1 MTSVVAAIV
10 ALGAGSV
17 VAAFLYFKRG
27 VNFPWDLA
35 LLRLVW
41 TGLLVYALSAPPVPT
56 ESEQSL
62 KPILTIAL
70 DSSRSLG
77 VSGDSLAQ
85 AAVKKF
91 EDIGFD
97 AIVRDFNE
105 SFVPSNRDWAYVG
118 DGHISILPGASIP
131 AYYLLA
137 PSNPLKP
144 AKLLQGIV
152 VPQSVLKSSKIS
164 VEVLALREAKIDVL
178 FNGKVYSGSSISLQ
192 APAKSGTYKLF
203 AVASQGDRKDS
214 LTTLVEVKEHLA
226 SIALVSNAPHPHEAL
241 VRRWCEGRGIAVEHI
256 TWRELEQVS
265 SINGPLVTIGG
276 GEVAIEKAHASVKV
290 PMLHLDGGA
299 VAAFTELISIPYL
312 LDYSA
317 VKVYSKITDISIPQ
331 GDYLDTRGIHWYKSG
346 LASEKTLQVFH
357 ALLEELMQRFK
368 PAQLRLTL
376 PQQAAIGEQVSV
388 LCAVVNSRL
397 EVLPADFTLQI
408 KKGDTLV
415 EEITLRPEGNSAK
428 GIFTPTLPGN
438 YRIVASANW
447 SGGRIE
453 TTSGLQVEDVDIE
466 NVRPRNQSLIN
477 SWASAGAIDASKSI
491 EKVAPTILT
500 FEQKNPQHLHVWY
513 WGLAL
518 LAASAEWILRRRRGL
533 V

>member
-1 MTSVVAAIV
+1 MAHHHH
-10 ALGAGSV
+10 
-17 VAAFLYFKRG
+17 
-27 VNFPWDLA
+27 
-35 LLRLVW
+35 
-41 TGLLVYALSAPPVPT
+41 
-56 ESEQSL
+56 
-62 KPILTIAL
+62 
-70 DSSRSLG
+70 
-77 VSGDSLAQ
+77 SG
-85 AAVKKF
+85 
-91 EDIGFD
+91 
-97 AIVRDFNE
+97 RN
-105 SFVPSNRDWAYVG
+105 
-118 DGHISILPGASIP
+118 
-131 AYYLLA
+131 
-137 PSNPLKP
+137 
-144 AKLLQGIV
+144 
-152 VPQSVLKSSKIS
+152 
-164 VEVLALREAKIDVL
+164 ID
-178 FNGKVYSGSSISLQ
+178 LQ
-192 APAKSGTYKLF
+192 APSKSGIYKLL
-203 AVASQGDRKDS
+203 AVATLGGQKDS
-214 LTTLVEVKEHLA
+214 LTTLIDVNEYLA
-226 SIALVSNAPHPHEAL
+226 TIALVTNAPHPHEAM
-241 VRRWCEGRGIAVEHI
+241 VRRWCEGKGIAVERI
-256 TWRELEQVS
+256 AWKELEEVS
-265 SINGPLVTIGG
+265 FIDGPLVTIGG
-276 GEVAIEKAHASVKV
+276 GKVAIEKAHSSVKV

-299 VAAFTELISIPYL
+299 VAAFTELNSIPYL

-317 VKVYSKITDISIPQ
+317 VEVYSKITDISIPQ

-346 LASEKTLQVFH
+346 LASERTLQVFH
-357 ALLEELMQRFK
+357 ALLEELMQRYE
-368 PAQLRLTL
+368 PAQLRLAS

-397 EVLPADFTLQI
+397 EVLPADFSMQI
-408 KKGDTLV
+408 NKGGTLV

-477 SWASAGAIDASKSI
+477 SWASAGAIDASKST

>member
-1 MTSVVAAIV
+1 MTSVVAALV

-17 VAAFLYFKRG
+17 VAAFLYLKRSAE
-27 VNFPWDLA
+27 FLWDLA

-41 TGLLVYALSAPPVPT
+41 TGLLVYALCAPPIST
-56 ESEQSL
+56 ERKQSL
-62 KPILTIAL
+62 RPVLTIAL

-77 VSGDSLAQ
+77 VSGDSLANV
-85 AAVKKF
+85 AVEKF
-91 EDIGFD
+91 VDIGFD
-97 AIVRDFNE
+97 AIVREFNE
-105 SFVPSNRDWAYVG
+105 GSVPSNGDWAYVG
-118 DGHISILPGASIP
+118 DGHISNHPGSSIP
-131 AYYLLA
+131 AYYILA

-144 AKLLQGIV
+144 ANLLQGIV
-152 VPQSVLKSSKIS
+152 VPQSVLKSSRIS
-164 VEVLALREAKIDVL
+164 VEVLALQEAKIDV
-178 FNGKVYSGSSISLQ
+178 FFDGKVYSGSSINLQ
-192 APAKSGTYKLF
+192 APAKSGTYKLL
-203 AVASQGDRKDS
+203 AVASQGNRNDS
-214 LTTLVEVKEHLA
+214 LSTLVEVKENLA
-226 SIALVSNAPHPHEAL
+226 SIALVSNTPHPHEAL
-241 VRRWCEGRGIAVEHI
+241 VRRWCKGKGIAVERI
-256 TWRELEQVS
+256 TWKELEQAS

-299 VAAFTELISIPYL
+299 VAAFTEPISIPSL

-317 VKVYSKITDISIPQ
+317 VEVYSKVADISIPQ

-346 LASEKTLQVFH
+346 LASERTLQVFH
-357 ALLEELMQRFK
+357 ALVEELMQRYK

-388 LCAVVNSRL
+388 VCAVVNSRL
-397 EVLPADFTLQI
+397 EALPADFSMQI

-415 EEITLRPEGNSAK
+415 EEITLRPEGNSVR
-428 GIFTPTLPGN
+428 GTFTPTVPGN
-438 YRIVASANW
+438 YRMVASANW
-447 SGGRIE
+447 SGGHLQ

-491 EKVAPTILT
+491 EKVAPTVLT
-500 FEQKNPQHLHVWY
+500 FEQKNPQHLHWWY

-518 LAASAEWILRRRRGL
+518 LAASAEWNLRRRRGL